1 MRVRVLVEKEV
12 DAEVS
17 LDDVM
22 AEIAGLPEP
31 ESNVEL
37 LRLLNLCVSA
47 VKRVPAHLIE
57 EMTDAQRKVVVD
69 ALRVEIE
76 RFEAADVATATS

>member
-1 MRVRVLVEKEV
+1 MKVQVFVEKEV

-31 ESNVEL
+31 ESNAEL
-37 LRLLNLCVSA
+37 LRL
-47 VKRVPAHLIE
+47 
-57 EMTDAQRKVVVD
+57 
-69 ALRVEIE
+69 
-76 RFEAADVATATS
+76 

>member
-1 MRVRVLVEKEV
+1 MKVRVLVEKEV

-47 VKRVPAHLIE
+47 VKRKRPANPGLPRPVIRRRQVSSGV
-57 EMTDAQRKVVVD
+57 AGARRCGWPC
-69 ALRVEIE
+69 AW
-76 RFEAADVATATS
+76 AAG

>member
-22 AEIAGLPEP
+22 AEIAGLQEP
-31 ESNVEL
+31 ESNAEL
-37 LRLLNLCVSA
+37 LRLLNLCVSV

-57 EMTDAQRKVVVD
+57 NMTDAQRMVFAD

-76 RFEAADVATATS
+76 RFNIADVAATN